1 MEELGVARGYIELDI
16 TSMSSA
22 VADAEKELAKIER
35 AGKLAQSEF
44 KNLESAG
51 TGVGSAFKQADEK
64 AYALGQQ
71 IGQAKQK
78 SEVYRQEIE
87 GLNTII
93 SRSKT
98 EQEELSEKI
107 RQVNDKYTAANDRVD
122 KLKESYTSAKKEI
135 ESVTKEFGE
144 NSKEAEEVQRKH
156 KGVIDEYDRATTAS
170 EKYRNEL
177 LQLQTKHEA
186 LGIEIDGAGQ
196 KVVEFQTDLNNTN
209 TEISNMEKRLAEAK
223 SFASNFGQE
232 MQNAG
237 EKIHNA
243 GEKINKVG
251 SVLTAGVTT
260 PLVGAGTAAVKFA
273 LDAGDGFAKV
283 STIADETVLSMES
296 LKTGVMNVSD
306 ETGVAVT
313 EFNEALYQTISATGD
328 TANAIGY
335 TEIAAKAAKGGFTD
349 TATAVDGLTTIM
361 NSYGLSGVENMQKVS
376 DMMLMTQNYG
386 KTTFGELASSMGNVV
401 PIASQM
407 NMSVEELMSI
417 MATLTKNGI
426 GTSEAVTGLKAA
438 LSNIIKPSTEAA
450 EAADALGLDFS
461 ASAVQ
466 TKGFSGVM
474 ADVQEALKKAA
485 PEYAELATQVGNNK
499 ARMAEL
505 EAQGAKNTDEYKA
518 LSKETKKLE
527 GSMDTLA
534 QAADSPIGGFATLF
548 GSVEGLNSM
557 MVLTSETGSKD
568 MQGAMEAMKNSAGA
582 TEKAFS
588 KMNDSDMG
596 KINKELNKLKN
607 AGITAGEKLLPLIT
621 KGIEAIGGLAEKF
634 NGLSSEQQEGIIKM
648 AGFAAASGPVLK
660 VAGTLTT
667 GLGSLT
673 TGVGKV
679 VEGLGKKGAAGAMET
694 AASSGGLLKNA
705 LGLIPGPAKLA
716 VGAVAAVGVGVAVAM
731 KQAHDA
737 ALEADLESRF
747 GSIKLSAEEV
757 EDVAARLTT
766 NAWTMKVDAVM
777 EAREKLPA
785 FEQEIQTALEE
796 INKTNWKVSVGLDL
810 TEEEQE
816 SYKNTIT
823 GYVTSVKEYVEQ
835 QHYTTSLALNAVFTP
850 GSIEYTNYE
859 SFANEYYNG
868 LNKELTQ
875 LGDELSQ
882 LVNDA
887 FEDGIMSGEEMRLI
901 DKKKAEI
908 QKKIDELS
916 QARYEVELRNIGAD
930 APKDGKLDADSFKQ
944 LQEKISEKLEERKKD
959 VEETTIEMLVPLQA
973 EFNAGKI
980 KAPDF
985 EEQKREIELA
995 ARKSL
1000 GQIII
1005 ESIDLEVD
1013 TIKNNFPEITND
1025 SVNEFMDTFNLRM
1038 NAALEADSPL
1048 EWDIFFEDMAREF
1061 NGGLTTLSAE
1071 SKENLAEIVAN
1082 MKPEA
1087 EQLEAIAQEYK
1098 EAGKLPPR
1106 SITEGLLDIYE
1117 LEAMAGS
1124 SEHMYELLAAEVANS
1139 DEMKNLLAESYENGL
1154 EVDQKLADALKDNY
1168 GLVYENG
1175 AWVVTKVQEGAESAI
1190 GNVLKRYS
1198 QLGILPSVELITS
1211 LNQMAPDVQY
1221 EAEALLASLITAS
1234 DEERPGIIQALKD
1247 LGLNGA
1253 DSLMGSLN
1261 SQQDATK
1268 KVVKALLSM
1277 IPGATAEEREGILA
1291 DLRSLG
1297 IDLSDSQIKAISDKS
1312 PELNEEARR
1321 SAKNTVDGFRL
1332 SIEANKGQATS
1343 VIGMWANE
1351 SMNAFNSALGI
1362 HSPSTRFRES
1372 GRNSILGYTG
1382 GVNENKHLAVTAVSG
1397 MGDSVKIGLFNVN
1410 FPAYARMIASQGV
1423 NALIEGLNSADTYG
1437 AGRNKGN
1444 QAGGGVQSGM
1454 NGTRNAIYNAGYNAA
1469 YSGINGVNA
1478 VGTGS
1483 GYTWGQH
1490 LGGGLANG
1498 IASMVGSVANAAAGL
1513 AGAAA
1518 RYLHFTKPDEGPL
1531 RTYEEWP
1538 VHFVTRYADLMRQQ
1552 RSKVSAAASAIAES
1566 ARDAMNME
1574 GVGKD
1579 IDFGEFAQG
1588 DWHGTLEVK
1597 KNDNLIDYDRLANV
1611 LLSKLHEAPIE
1622 CNPII
1627 EMKDGD
1633 VYFDNEK
1640 VGRKQAPVVSRI
1652 ISKRL

>member
-22 VADAEKELAKIER
+22 VAEAEKELANIER
-35 AGKLAQSEF
+35 AGKLVQSEL
-44 KNLESAG
+44 KDLESAS
-51 TGVGSAFKQADEK
+51 TGVGSAFKQADTN
-64 AYALGQQ
+64 AYALSQQ

-78 SEVYRQEIE
+78 SEVYRQEIG

-93 SRSKT
+93 SRSKS
-98 EQEELSEKI
+98 EQAELSEKI
-107 RQVNDKYTAANDRVD
+107 KLANDKYEAANSRVD
-122 KLKESYTSAKKEI
+122 KLKDAYTNAKKEI

-144 NSKEAEEVQRKH
+144 NSKEAEEVQKKH
-156 KGVIDEYDRATTAS
+156 KDVIDEYGRAASAS

-196 KVVEFQTDLNNTN
+196 KVIEFQTDLNNTN
-209 TEISNMEKRLAEAK
+209 TEISNMEKRLAEVK
-223 SFASNFGQE
+223 SFAANFGQE

-251 SVLTAGVTT
+251 NMLTMGVTT
-260 PLVGAGTAAVKFA
+260 PLVGAGTAAVNFA
-273 LDAGDGFAKV
+273 LQAGEGFAKV
-283 STIADETVLSMES
+283 STIADETVLSMDGI
-296 LKTGVMNVSD
+296 KAGVMSVSD

-361 NSYGLSGVENMQKVS
+361 NSYGLSGVENMQKIS

-450 EAADALGLDFS
+450 DAAEALGLDFS

-518 LSKETKKLE
+518 LAKETKKLE

-568 MQGAMEAMKNSAGA
+568 MQGAMAAMQESAGA
-582 TEKAFS
+582 TEKAFN

-607 AGITAGEKLLPLIT
+607 AGITAGEKLLPLVT
-621 KGIEAIGGLAEKF
+621 KGIEAVGGLAEKF
-634 NGLSSEQQEGIIKM
+634 NSLSDEQQEGILKM

-679 VEGLGKKGAAGAMET
+679 VESLGKKGASGAMET
-694 AASSGGLLKNA
+694 AASSGGLLKDA

-731 KQAHDA
+731 QKAHQAA
-737 ALEADLESRF
+737 QEADLESRF

-757 EDVAARLTT
+757 EDVAERLTT
-766 NAWTMKVDAVM
+766 NSWTMKVDAVM
-777 EAREKLPA
+777 EAREKLPE
-785 FEQEIQTALEE
+785 FEQEIDSALEE

-816 SYKNTIT
+816 SYKSSIT
-823 GYVTSVKEYVEQ
+823 GYITSVKEYVEQ
-835 QHYTTSLALNAVFTP
+835 QQYTTSLAINAVLSP
-850 GSIEYTNYE
+850 GSTAYSNYE
-859 SFANEYYNG
+859 SFAKEYYNG

-875 LGDELSQ
+875 LGEELSK

-887 FEDGIMSGEEMRLI
+887 FEDGIMSSAEMRKI
-901 DKKKAEI
+901 DEKKAEI
-908 QKKIDELS
+908 QKKLDELA
-916 QARYEVELRNIGAD
+916 QARYEVELRNVGAD
-930 APKDGKLDADSFKQ
+930 APKDGKLDPDSFKR
-944 LQEKISEKLEERKKD
+944 LQEKIGEKLEERKKS

-973 EFNAGKI
+973 EFNAGEI
-980 KAPDF
+980 TPPDF
-985 EEQKREIELA
+985 EEQKKAIELA
-995 ARKSL
+995 AKKSL
-1000 GQIII
+1000 GLIVI
-1005 ESIDLEVD
+1005 ESIDLEVE
-1013 TIKNNFPEITND
+1013 TIKNNFPEITGE
-1025 SVNEFMDTFNLRM
+1025 SVSDFMDTFNFRL
-1038 NAALEADSPL
+1038 NAALEADNPI
-1048 EWDIFFEDMAREF
+1048 EWENFFVEMAGEF
-1061 NGGLTTLSAE
+1061 NSGLTTLSEE
-1071 SKENLAEIVAN
+1071 SKENLSGIVAN

-1087 EQLEAIAQEYK
+1087 EELEAIAQEYR
-1098 EAGKLPPR
+1098 EAGKLPPK

-1124 SEHMYELLAAEVANS
+1124 SEHMYQLLAAEVANS
-1139 DEMKNLLAESYENGL
+1139 DEMKNLLAQSYENGL
-1154 EVDQKLADALKDNY
+1154 KVDQELADALEDNY

-1175 AWVVTKVQEGAESAI
+1175 AWVVTKVQEGAESAV

-1198 QLGILPSVELITS
+1198 QIGILPSMELMAS
-1211 LNQMAPDVQY
+1211 LNQMAPGVQY

-1234 DEERPGIIQALKD
+1234 DAERPKIVQELKD
-1247 LGLNGA
+1247 LGLDGA
-1253 DSLMGSLN
+1253 DSLMESLR
-1261 SQQDATK
+1261 SQHSTTSEA
-1268 KVVKALLSM
+1268 VKALLSM
-1277 IPGATAEEREGILA
+1277 IPGATDEERAGILA
-1291 DLRSLG
+1291 DLRKLG
-1297 IDLSDSQIKAISDKS
+1297 IDLSDAQINAIKEKS
-1312 PELNEEARR
+1312 LELNIEARNAAR
-1321 SAKNTVDGFRL
+1321 YTVDGFRL
-1332 SIEANKGQATS
+1332 SIEANKGQSMSA
-1343 VIGMWANE
+1343 IGMWANE
-1351 SMNAFNSALGI
+1351 SLNAFNAALGI
-1362 HSPSTRFRES
+1362 HSPSTKFKES

-1382 GVNENKHLAVTAVSG
+1382 GVTENKYLAVSAVSG
-1397 MGDSVKIGLFNVN
+1397 MGDSVKNGLLNTN
-1410 FPAYARMIASQGV
+1410 FPGYARMIGQQGV
-1423 NALIEGLNSADTYG
+1423 NALIEGLNGADTYG
-1437 AGRNKGN
+1437 AGRYKGN
-1444 QAGGGVQSGM
+1444 QAGDGIQNGI
-1454 NGTRNAIYNAGYNAA
+1454 NGTKNSIYNAGYNAA

-1483 GYTWGQH
+1483 SYAWGQH

-1498 IASMVGSVANAAAGL
+1498 IESMVGSVASAAAGL

-1531 RTYEEWP
+1531 RPYEEWP
-1538 VHFVTRYADLMRQQ
+1538 VHFVTRYAELLSQQ
-1552 RSKVSAAASAIAES
+1552 RGKISAAAAAVAAS
-1566 ARDAMNME
+1566 ARDALNIE
-1574 GVGKD
+1574 GIGKD
-1579 IDFGEFAQG
+1579 IDFGDFVK
-1588 DWHGTLEVK
+1588 DNWHGTLEVK
-1597 KNDNLIDYDRLANV
+1597 NNDGIIDYDRLADV
-1611 LLSKLHEAPIE
+1611 LLTKLREVPIE

-1640 VGRKQAPVVSRI
+1640 VGRKQAPVISRLLY
-1652 ISKRL
+1652 KKL